1 MIKTLPIHELDKFAD
16 NIYEAILMIARRAR
30 QINELQKKVLDAE
43 AASISNSDNYDDE
56 GVNQDLVDRQ
66 YLRLPKPTTI
76 ALQEML
82 QGKLTKE
89 YIDLPV

>member
-1 MIKTLPIHELDKFAD
+1 MIQTLPLHELDQYAV
-16 NIYEAILMIARRAR
+16 NVYEAIIMIARRAR

-66 YLRLPKPTTI
+66 YLKLPKPTTM
-76 ALQEML
+76 ALQEMML
-82 QGKLTKE
+82 GKLKKE
-89 YIDLPV
+89 YPDEV

>member
-1 MIKTLPIHELDKFAD
+1 MIQTLPLHELDQYAV
-16 NIYEAILMIARRAR
+16 NVYEAIIMIARRAR

-66 YLRLPKPTTI
+66 YLKLPKPTTM
-76 ALQEML
+76 ALQEMM
-82 QGKLTKE
+82 QGKLSKE
-89 YIDLPV
+89 YPEDE